1 MNLIKIPDGVQ
12 LLRISAVAITDT
24 YKGLEKELIE
34 DIDLC
39 FEKEEI
45 REFGFKNEKWQYPY
59 DLIIYLDGIKED
71 IFIYQ
76 CTFPQEELSYALG
89 YRARTFLCG
98 KQIKS
103 KYVKRLEK
111 FATGYKWMLT
121 IIAFIICL
129 ISIILFPDGVEKYRE
144 AVENCSGTN
153 SASAQC
159 ALCFMG
165 VMFFIFTLSDV
176 TKEEGILQESKLK
189 SEYYLDSDG
198 NWSSSEK

>member
-1 MNLIKIPDGVQ
+1 M
-12 LLRISAVAITDT
+12 
-24 YKGLEKELIE
+24 
-34 DIDLC
+34 
-39 FEKEEI
+39 
-45 REFGFKNEKWQYPY
+45 
-59 DLIIYLDGIKED
+59 
-71 IFIYQ
+71 
-76 CTFPQEELSYALG
+76 
-89 YRARTFLCG
+89 
-98 KQIKS
+98 
-103 KYVKRLEK
+103 KRLEK
-111 FATGYKWMLT
+111 FAATGYKWMLT

-153 SASAQC
+153 SALAQC

-176 TKEEGILQESKLK
+176 TKKEGILQESKLK